1 MVKYVYSWRDSG
13 YNNGEM
19 HFCCYVK
26 SHAFG
31 SVFCTSLS
39 LGFPTAQLIKE
50 FRKAKSSLSMS
61 LPYFGLRL
69 LAGNETNGKMFK
81 TNN

>member
-1 MVKYVYSWRDSG
+1 MLLVQFFA
-13 YNNGEM
+13 
-19 HFCCYVK
+19 H
-26 SHAFG
+26 
-31 SVFCTSLS
+31 LS

>member
-1 MVKYVYSWRDSG
+1 MFIVEEIQAIIMVKCIFVVMWKV
-13 YNNGEM
+13 M
-19 HFCCYVK
+19 LLVQFFAH
-26 SHAFG
+26 
-31 SVFCTSLS
+31 LS
-39 LGFPTAQLIKE
+39 LDFPTAQLIKE

>member
-1 MVKYVYSWRDSG
+1 MFIVEEIQAIIMVKCIFVVMWKV
-13 YNNGEM
+13 M
-19 HFCCYVK
+19 LLVQFFAH
-26 SHAFG
+26 
-31 SVFCTSLS
+31 LS